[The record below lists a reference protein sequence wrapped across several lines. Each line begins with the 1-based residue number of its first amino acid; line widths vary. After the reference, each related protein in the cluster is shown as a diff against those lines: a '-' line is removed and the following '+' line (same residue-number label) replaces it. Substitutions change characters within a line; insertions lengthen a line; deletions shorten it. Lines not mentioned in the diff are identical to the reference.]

1 MNNKKIMKLSRF
13 LLLTIINFI
22 VFISIDLLITDI
34 YIRIISTVVI
44 MMSINYFIQK
54 NTISEIKDLAT
65 SIIKSNDKELGVSD
79 SQRQNEKYIAGTG
92 KLIDY
97 FHTINGN
104 LKDFSNEN
112 QKPLTNSIEAILNST
127 LDGIIV
133 VNNDRDIIMAND
145 SFFNLCG
152 YKAFE
157 ISGKDSTTLIS
168 PENILSKD
176 LIRFIKYSFDNSQI
190 NLDNISTG
198 TIEINHLK
206 TKRVLKATATPLK
219 YSKEKLDGLVINLK
233 DITKE
238 LEASEEKNKFIS
250 NISHEFRTPLSSI
263 IGYSDIIATD
273 KEISQETMMNFGK
286 IIYEESIELSGIIDN
301 LLNVLIVDRE
311 NSNLKI
317 EKINLNSIISI
328 LIKENEQKAKLNNIK
343 INYLSKA
350 TFDNLL
356 NDNESIAT
364 IISNLISNAVKF
376 SYPNCNIIINVS
388 EKDSY
393 FILAVTNHGHG
404 IPENEKNKVFEKFF
418 RVENKIHR
426 LSGAGLGLFISKKL
440 AELHGGTITFDS
452 KEDKVTTFYLTM
464 PLSSN
469 YVKDNFNLL

>member
-1 MNNKKIMKLSRF
+1 
-13 LLLTIINFI
+13 
-22 VFISIDLLITDI
+22 
-34 YIRIISTVVI
+34 
-44 MMSINYFIQK
+44 
-54 NTISEIKDLAT
+54 
-65 SIIKSNDKELGVSD
+65 
-79 SQRQNEKYIAGTG
+79 
-92 KLIDY
+92 
-97 FHTINGN
+97 
-104 LKDFSNEN
+104 EN

-168 PENILSKD
+168 PENILSKN

-198 TIEINHLK
+198 TIEINHLE

-219 YSKEKLDGLVINLK
+219 YSKERLDGLVINLK

-263 IGYSDIIATD
+263 IGYSHIIATD
-273 KEISQETMMNFGK
+273 KDISHETIMSFGK
-286 IIYEESIELSGIIDN
+286 TIYDESIELSGIIDN

-317 EKINLNSIISI
+317 EKVDLNSIISI
-328 LIKENEQKAKLNNIK
+328 SIKENEQKAKLNNIK

-350 TFDNLL
+350 NFDNLL
-356 NDNESIAT
+356 NDNESITT
-364 IISNLISNAVKF
+364 IIGNLINNAVKF
-376 SYPNCNIIINVS
+376 SYPNSNIIINVS
-388 EKDSY
+388 KKDSY
-393 FILAVTNHGHG
+393 FILAITNHGHG
-404 IPENEKNKVFEKFF
+404 IPKNEKNKVFEKFF
-418 RVENKIHR
+418 RVENKIHL

-440 AELHGGTITFDS
+440 SELHGGTITFDS

-464 PLSSN
+464 PLSSK
-469 YVKDNFNLL
+469 YVKDDFNIL